1 MDLKYFV
8 ESQRHTA
15 VDQGR
20 CVDMAVVSIQRSSP
34 ISKTQYLSIKQNIK
48 NFNNHKHLRLVI
60 GIQGVIQK
68 YAEKCSISFVN

>member
-8 ESQRHTA
+8 GLQRHTA
-15 VDQGR
+15 VDPGR

-48 NFNNHKHLRLVI
+48 NFNNNLTLEI
-60 GIQGVIQK
+60 GYRYTSMSK
-68 YAEKCSISFVN
+68 